1 MFHMSM
7 EGEGK
12 SHAIV
17 RVVCLTQ
24 DELDGHQPNTVCH
37 MIALVKS
44 HDNHMMLLYY
54 FSLHSRITLK

>member
-24 DELDGHQPNTVCH
+24 DDLDGHQPDTVCH
-37 MIALVKS
+37 MIAFNWQS
-44 HDNHMMLLYY
+44 HMI
-54 FSLHSRITLK
+54 IT

>member
-24 DELDGHQPNTVCH
+24 DDLDGRRPNTVC
-37 MIALVKS
+37 
-44 HDNHMMLLYY
+44 
-54 FSLHSRITLK
+54 